1 MGCASSSLNEHSTI
15 TYGGIQWYGACIAS
29 RPFGPASGA
38 RDEREREADISS
50 EKRRVDTERLHG
62 VHALLHSAALEDA
75 RHRDDGDDEN
85 GLGEE
90 EGDGERGGPVP

>member
-1 MGCASSSLNEHSTI
+1 MVCMYRVPTI
-15 TYGGIQWYGACIAS
+15 
-29 RPFGPASGA
+29 RPASGA
-38 RDEREREADISS
+38 RDEREREAGISS

-75 RHRDDGDDEN
+75 RHRDDGDDED